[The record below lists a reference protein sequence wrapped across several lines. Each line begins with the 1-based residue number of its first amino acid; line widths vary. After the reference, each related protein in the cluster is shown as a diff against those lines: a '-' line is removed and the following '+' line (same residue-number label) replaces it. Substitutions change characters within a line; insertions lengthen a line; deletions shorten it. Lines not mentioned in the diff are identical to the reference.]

1 MIFVGMREPHV
12 LGSDFC
18 RYFVQCMKIVQI
30 GSMILTKEVACLI
43 VSFSP
48 VPAVCLPPG
57 TIHASNF
64 SKSRIAARY
73 AKAGQYEK
81 TMELFR

>member
-1 MIFVGMREPHV
+1 
-12 LGSDFC
+12 
-18 RYFVQCMKIVQI
+18 MKIVQI

-43 VSFSP
+43 VSFSA
-48 VPAVCLPPG
+48 VPAVCLLPG

-64 SKSRIAARY
+64 SESRIVARY

-81 TMELFR
+81 TMELCR